1 MSCLG
6 WLAHDPLET
15 LTQLAAFMLPHARIA
30 VCPGHHSLLLGFETR
45 KLFKFRNREGNM
57 HTDATRCGSQ
67 SHHVS
72 SDIGTHLCMPRCG
85 QQMVSRMPRRRH
97 IVRPGYALSADKFGI
112 AIEGTCAK
120 CGCAIVHYAYQ
131 APSELGGQA
140 DRLRR
145 RCGARRPPR
154 GQIVPMRGRPGR
166 AGGRRA
172 ELPPISAVLGRSSR
186 RPGPSWHAATRRAT
200 PAPRSMRR
208 RWKHGIRALRNRE
221 PHRAPHAHGL
231 RMLRSRRRR
240 PRLGVADRNYNR
252 I

>member
-15 LTQLAAFMLPHARIA
+15 RTQLAAFMLPHARIA

-67 SHHVS
+67 SHHAS
-72 SDIGTHLCMPRCG
+72 SDIGTRLCMPRCG

-120 CGCAIVHYAYQ
+120 CGCAIAHYAYQ
-131 APSELGGQA
+131 ATSELGGQA

-172 ELPPISAVLGRSSR
+172 GL
-186 RPGPSWHAATRRAT
+186 
-200 PAPRSMRR
+200 
-208 RWKHGIRALRNRE
+208 
-221 PHRAPHAHGL
+221 GL
-231 RMLRSRRRR
+231 RDMQLPDEQLPYRGLCEGCGSMGFA
-240 PRLGVADRNYNR
+240 PFGIGILIGLLTLTAYACCAADDDRD
-252 I
+252 

>member
-1 MSCLG
+1 
-6 WLAHDPLET
+6 
-15 LTQLAAFMLPHARIA
+15 MLPHARIA

-67 SHHVS
+67 SHHAS
-72 SDIGTHLCMPRCG
+72 SDISTHLCMPRCG

-97 IVRPGYALSADKFGI
+97 IVRPGYALSADKLGI

-120 CGCAIVHYAYQ
+120 CGCAIAHYAYQ

-172 ELPPISAVLGRSSR
+172 GLGLRDMQLPDEQL
-186 RPGPSWHAATRRAT
+186 
-200 PAPRSMRR
+200 
-208 RWKHGIRALRNRE
+208 
-221 PHRAPHAHGL
+221 PHRGLCEGCGSMGFAPFGIGILIGL
-231 RMLRSRRRR
+231 LT
-240 PRLGVADRNYNR
+240 LTAYACCAAGDDDRD
-252 I
+252 